1 MIVLKFGGSVLTREQ
16 DLADTTHEIYRW
28 VREGWRV
35 IAVVSALG
43 KTTDRL
49 LAQGHHY
56 GVAPD
61 PASLAALVA
70 TGELTSAALLG
81 LALGKAGI
89 PAEVLDAARL
99 ALKTQGPVL
108 DSEPIDVDVS
118 ELRRTLDRVPAIVVP
133 GFLGRDADGR
143 TTLLGRGGSDFTALF
158 LAQHLNARCR
168 LVKDVKGLYER
179 DPAKP
184 GPLTRRFRTLSWDD
198 ALKLDGRIVQ
208 HKGVRF
214 AREHGL
220 EFEVGAI
227 NGADVTIVG
236 RHAIDTAI
244 ANESIPPP
252 LRVALLGLGTVGFG
266 VYQHLNRRS
275 DLFDITSIA
284 VNNPKRHADNGVPLY
299 LLTTDSARAARSDCD
314 VIVETIGEPIVSRAL
329 IETALRSGKHVVTA
343 NKAVIAEHGPELRLI
358 AHDHGVQLLY
368 SASVGGAVPLIEA
381 VSRLAHEAPIDSI
394 EGVINGTTNAVLDR
408 LAAGSSF
415 DDAVRD
421 AQIDGFAE
429 ADPTRDLD
437 GTDAADK
444 LRVLVRHAF
453 GVELRATEIA
463 QTGIVGV
470 DPEAISGAVR
480 RGRRIR
486 LLAKAQRTATGVRA
500 VIAPTELD
508 LAHPCA
514 ATSGESNSLVITT
527 GARQEVVTGKGA
539 GRWPTAESVVAD
551 LMSLARLP
559 HHLGTPRRLTDAIH
573 VRTHSA
579 SNSISSNASPP
590 TVEVA

>member
-1 MIVLKFGGSVLTREQ
+1 MSQRTVIVLKFGGSVLTREQ
-16 DLADTTHEIYRW
+16 DLADATHEIYRW

-49 LAQGHHY
+49 LAQGHLY

-99 ALKTQGPVL
+99 ALQTQGPVL
-108 DSEPIDVDVS
+108 DSEPVDVDIA
-118 ELRRTLDRVPAIVVP
+118 EIRRTLDRVPAIVVP
-133 GFLGRDADGR
+133 GFLGRDVNGR

-158 LAQHLNARCR
+158 LAQRLNARCR

-184 GPLTRRFRTLSWDD
+184 GPIARRFRALSWDD

-214 AREHGL
+214 ARDHGL

-227 NGADVTIVG
+227 NGADVTTVG
-236 RHAIDTAI
+236 PRAIDTAI
-244 ANESIPPP
+244 VNEPVPPP

-266 VYQHLNRRS
+266 VYQHMNRRS
-275 DLFDITSIA
+275 DLFEITSVA

-299 LLTTDSARAARSDCD
+299 LLTTDSARAARSDCE
-314 VIVETIGEPIVSRAL
+314 VIVETIGEPSVSRAL

-343 NKAVIAEHGPELRLI
+343 NKAVIAQHGPQLHKIAREHGVE
-358 AHDHGVQLLY
+358 LLY
-368 SASVGGAVPLIEA
+368 SAAVGGSVPLIEA
-381 VSRLAHEAPIDSI
+381 VTRLSRETRIESI

-408 LAAGSSF
+408 LASGSSLE
-415 DDAVRD
+415 DAVRD
-421 AQIDGFAE
+421 AQIAGFAE

-437 GTDAADK
+437 GTDASDK
-444 LRVLVRHAF
+444 LRILIRHAF
-453 GVELRATEIA
+453 GVELSASEIA
-463 QTGIVGV
+463 QTGIVTLQ
-470 DPEAISGAVR
+470 PAAVADAVQ
-480 RGRRIR
+480 RGRRVR
-486 LLAKAQRTATGVRA
+486 LLAKATRTATGVCA
-500 VIAPTELD
+500 IIAPTELD

-514 ATSGESNSLVITT
+514 TTSGESNSLVISTKE
-527 GARQEVVTGKGA
+527 GQEVVTGKGA
-539 GRWPTAESVVAD
+539 GRWPTAEAVVAD
-551 LMSLARLP
+551 LLSLARLP
-559 HHLGTPRRLTDAIH
+559 HHLGTTRRPPYGAF
-573 VRTHSA
+573 
-579 SNSISSNASPP
+579 SNSTPASQ

>member
-1 MIVLKFGGSVLTREQ
+1 MSQRPVIVLKFGGSVLTREQ
-16 DLADTTHEIYRW
+16 DLADATHEIYRW

-56 GVAPD
+56 GVSPE

-108 DSEPIDVDVS
+108 DSEPTDVDVA
-118 ELRRTLDRVPAIVVP
+118 EIRQTLDRVPAIVVP
-133 GFLGRDADGR
+133 GFLGRDSAGR

-158 LAQHLNARCR
+158 LAQRLNARCR

-184 GPLTRRFRTLSWDD
+184 GPLARRFRALSWDD

-214 AREHGL
+214 ARDHGL

-236 RHAIDTAI
+236 PREIDTAI
-244 ANESIPPP
+244 ANEPIPPP

-275 DLFDITSIA
+275 DLFEITSVA

-299 LLTTDSARAARSDCD
+299 LLTTDCARAVRSDCD
-314 VIVETIGEPIVSRAL
+314 VIVETIGAPIVSRAL
-329 IETALRSGKHVVTA
+329 IEAALRSGKHVVTA
-343 NKAVIAEHGPELRLI
+343 NKAVIAEHGPTLHEI
-358 AHDHGVQLLY
+358 AREHGVELLY
-368 SASVGGAVPLIEA
+368 SAAVGGAVPLIEA
-381 VSRLAHEAPIDSI
+381 VARLSRETRIESV

-408 LAAGSSF
+408 LAAGSTF
-415 DDAVRD
+415 ENAVRD
-421 AQIDGFAE
+421 AQIAGFAE

-444 LRVLVRHAF
+444 LRILVRHAF
-453 GVELRATEIA
+453 GVELNASDIA
-463 QTGIVGV
+463 QCGITDVR
-470 DPEAISGAVR
+470 PEAVADAVR
-480 RGRRIR
+480 RGRRVR
-486 LLAKAQRTATGVRA
+486 LLAKAARTADGIRA
-500 VIAPTELD
+500 SVAPTELD
-508 LAHPCA
+508 LTHPCA
-514 ATSGESNSLVITT
+514 ATSGESNSLVIITED
-527 GARQEVVTGKGA
+527 GQEIVTGKGA
-539 GRWPTAESVVAD
+539 GRWPTAEAVVAD
-551 LMSLARLP
+551 LLSLARLP
-559 HHLGTPRRLTDAIH
+559 HHLSTPRRAPEGAFTTSTH
-573 VRTHSA
+573 TSRTA
-579 SNSISSNASPP
+579 
-590 TVEVA
+590 VEVA

>member
-1 MIVLKFGGSVLTREQ
+1 VSQRTVIVLKFGGSVLTREQ
-16 DLADTTHEIYRW
+16 DLADATHEIYRW

-49 LAQGHHY
+49 LAQGHLY

-99 ALKTQGPVL
+99 ALQTQGPVL
-108 DSEPIDVDVS
+108 DSEPVDVDIA
-118 ELRRTLDRVPAIVVP
+118 EIRRTLDRVPAIVVP
-133 GFLGRDADGR
+133 GFLGRDVNGR

-158 LAQHLNARCR
+158 LAQRLNARCR

-184 GPLTRRFRTLSWDD
+184 GPIASRFRALSWDD

-214 AREHGL
+214 ARDHGL

-227 NGADVTIVG
+227 NGADVTTVG
-236 RHAIDTAI
+236 PRAIDTAI
-244 ANESIPPP
+244 VNEPVPPP

-266 VYQHLNRRS
+266 VYQHMNRRS
-275 DLFDITSIA
+275 DLFEITSVA

-299 LLTTDSARAARSDCD
+299 LLTTDSARAARSDCE

-343 NKAVIAEHGPELRLI
+343 NKAVIAQHGPRLHEIAREHGVE
-358 AHDHGVQLLY
+358 LLY
-368 SASVGGAVPLIEA
+368 SAAVGGSVPLIEA
-381 VSRLAHEAPIDSI
+381 VTRLSRETRIESI

-408 LAAGSSF
+408 LASGSSLE
-415 DDAVRD
+415 DAVRD
-421 AQIDGFAE
+421 AQIAGFAE

-437 GTDAADK
+437 GTDASDK
-444 LRVLVRHAF
+444 LRILIRHAF
-453 GVELRATEIA
+453 GVELSASEIA
-463 QTGIVGV
+463 QTGIVTLQ
-470 DPEAISGAVR
+470 PAAVADAVQ
-480 RGRRIR
+480 RGRRVR
-486 LLAKAQRTATGVRA
+486 LLAKATRTATGVCA
-500 VIAPTELD
+500 IIAPTELD

-514 ATSGESNSLVITT
+514 TTSGESNVNRTRSL
-527 GARQEVVTGKGA
+527 
-539 GRWPTAESVVAD
+539 
-551 LMSLARLP
+551 SLRKKVK
-559 HHLGTPRRLTDAIH
+559 R
-573 VRTHSA
+573 S
-579 SNSISSNASPP
+579 
-590 TVEVA
+590 